1 MRRETELF
9 FDSVVRE
16 DRNVLDLLTANYT
29 FVDERLAQALR
40 HSERAGQRL
49 PARAR

>member
-9 FDSVVRE
+9 FDSIVRE
-16 DRNVLDLLTANYT
+16 NRSVLDLFTADYT

-40 HSERAGQRL
+40 HSGRR
-49 PARAR
+49 PAPSSAA